1 MCKNAIDERSGI
13 NKLLDD
19 LLIHLEQRGYAQSSL
34 RTYGGIYKRL
44 RAYCADKGA
53 GVFTEDL
60 GWQFM
65 SDCYGAVL
73 GEKDRLKNISRA
85 VAMLSDFQRFGMIF
99 PQSYRDRQ
107 EFSAGFCNL
116 MEGFLSNRGKHNL
129 ANGTLTRYRHFLL
142 RFELFL
148 LERNIACFSQIQP
161 YHINAYIESFA
172 GYSKNS
178 TAFALNMMKSLFNYA
193 YETGFGSVN
202 YSAVVPRVA
211 YAQYN
216 RIPTVFSEDEIERI
230 LKCIDTNNPIGKRNY
245 AVILIAARL
254 GIRVS
259 DIINLR
265 FEEIDWSAKVISI
278 VQQKT
283 GEPLSLPLPD
293 DVGWAIINY
302 LRFGRPVAPDNCD
315 YVFVRHNAPYGKLTS
330 CFQKDLQRAIQK
342 AGISVKPNSKVGM
355 YSFRHSLASNLL
367 SKGTEIAEIAQI
379 LGHSTTEVTEEYLRI
394 TPALLQECALEVE
407 F

>member
-1 MCKNAIDERSGI
+1 MCKNAIDERTDI

-19 LLIHLEQRGYAQSSL
+19 LQVHLEQRGYAQSSL
-34 RTYGGIYKRL
+34 CTYGGIYKRL
-44 RAYCADKGA
+44 RTYCADKGID
-53 GVFTEDL
+53 VFTEDL

-73 GEKDRLKNISRA
+73 GEKGRLKNISRA

-99 PQSYRDRQ
+99 PQNHRGKQ
-107 EFSAGFCNL
+107 EFSAGFYNL
-116 MEGFLSNRGKHNL
+116 MEGFLSNREKHNL
-129 ANGTLTRYRHFLL
+129 ANSTLTRYRHFLL
-142 RFELFL
+142 RFESFL
-148 LERNIACFSQIQP
+148 LERDITGFNQIQP
-161 YHINAYIESFA
+161 HHINAYIESLA

-193 YETGFGSVN
+193 YEIGFSSVN
-202 YSAVVPRVA
+202 YADVVPRVA

-216 RIPTVFSEDEIERI
+216 RIPVVFGEDEIERI
-230 LKCIDTNNPIGKRNY
+230 LKSIDTNNPIGKRNY

-254 GIRVS
+254 GMRVS

-265 FEEIDWSAKVISI
+265 FEAIDWSAKTISI

-283 GEPLSLPLPD
+283 GESLALPLPE
-293 DVGWAIINY
+293 DVGWAIIDY
-302 LRFGRPVAPDNCD
+302 LRSGRPVTPDNCD
-315 YVFVRHNAPYGKLTS
+315 YLFVRHNAPYGKLTS

-355 YSFRHSLASNLL
+355 HSFRHSLASNLL
-367 SKGTEIAEIAQI
+367 SRGTEITEIAQI

-394 TPALLQECALEVE
+394 TPALLRECALEVD

>member
-1 MCKNAIDERSGI
+1 MCKNAIDERAGI

-44 RAYCADKGA
+44 RAYCADKGT

-65 SDCYGAVL
+65 SDCYGTVL

-161 YHINAYIESFA
+161 HHINAYIESFA

-202 YSAVVPRVA
+202 YSAAVPRVA

-216 RIPTVFSEDEIERI
+216 RIPTVFMK
-230 LKCIDTNNPIGKRNY
+230 LN
-245 AVILIAARL
+245 
-254 GIRVS
+254 
-259 DIINLR
+259 
-265 FEEIDWSAKVISI
+265 
-278 VQQKT
+278 
-283 GEPLSLPLPD
+283 
-293 DVGWAIINY
+293 
-302 LRFGRPVAPDNCD
+302 
-315 YVFVRHNAPYGKLTS
+315 VF
-330 CFQKDLQRAIQK
+330 
-342 AGISVKPNSKVGM
+342 
-355 YSFRHSLASNLL
+355 
-367 SKGTEIAEIAQI
+367 
-379 LGHSTTEVTEEYLRI
+379 
-394 TPALLQECALEVE
+394 
-407 F
+407 

>member
-178 TAFALNMMKSLFNYA
+178 TA
-193 YETGFGSVN
+193 
-202 YSAVVPRVA
+202 
-211 YAQYN
+211 
-216 RIPTVFSEDEIERI
+216 
-230 LKCIDTNNPIGKRNY
+230 
-245 AVILIAARL
+245 
-254 GIRVS
+254 
-259 DIINLR
+259 
-265 FEEIDWSAKVISI
+265 
-278 VQQKT
+278 
-283 GEPLSLPLPD
+283 
-293 DVGWAIINY
+293 
-302 LRFGRPVAPDNCD
+302 
-315 YVFVRHNAPYGKLTS
+315 
-330 CFQKDLQRAIQK
+330 
-342 AGISVKPNSKVGM
+342 
-355 YSFRHSLASNLL
+355 
-367 SKGTEIAEIAQI
+367 
-379 LGHSTTEVTEEYLRI
+379 
-394 TPALLQECALEVE
+394 
-407 F
+407 